1 MENAIGIG
9 VKEALPQEAWSDLV
23 SCQSAILVD
32 VRTKEE
38 WGSVGVPELS
48 SLGKTTIFIEWQE
61 YPNMSYNPLFVKGL
75 MEEFKTKPIEKI
87 FFICRSGVRSR
98 DAAQTISN
106 HLNDLGMQVK
116 CVNVSE
122 GFEGNLKK
130 DKFGGCSNG
139 WKARGL
145 AWRQYQ

>member
-1 MENAIGIG
+1 MGNAIGFG
-9 VKEALPQEAWSDLV
+9 VKEALPQEVWSDLV

-38 WGSVGVPELS
+38 WCSVGVPELA
-48 SLGKTTIFIEWQE
+48 SLGKAAIFIEWQE
-61 YPNMSYNPLFVKGL
+61 YPNMSYNPLFVKRL
-75 MEEFKTKPIEKI
+75 MEELDVKPVKKI

-98 DAAQTISN
+98 EAAQTFSN
-106 HLNDLGMQVK
+106 HLNDLGRQVK
-116 CVNVSE
+116 CVNVAE
-122 GFEGNLKK
+122 GFEGTLKK

-145 AWRQYQ
+145 AWGQY

>member
-1 MENAIGIG
+1 MRNAIGIS

-23 SCQSAILVD
+23 NYQSAILVD

-38 WGSVGVPELS
+38 WCSVGVPELS
-48 SLGKTTIFIEWQE
+48 SLGKAVIFIEWQE
-61 YPNMSYNPLFVKGL
+61 YPNMSYNPLFVKRL
-75 MEEFKTKPIEKI
+75 MEELEAKPIKKI

-98 DAAQTISN
+98 DAAQTMSN

-116 CVNVSE
+116 CVNVAE

-130 DKFGGCSNG
+130 DKFGGRSNG

-145 AWRQYQ
+145 AWGQYQ